1 MRNTK
6 SRGVLSIVLLIS
18 TVALVPERAHC
29 ADSTVSFP
37 QFTLSEG
44 QLDAEGFPLSGAHL
58 CLLGQR
64 EVCYQ
69 MPSETYAGSKV
80 TYEFGLEPHAKRL
93 QLSGGGSWVL
103 FTAMFSGGGSGTLTR
118 FAVLR
123 YSEGLKG
130 AKIENLLPW
139 AGATNVS
146 DWATWIVNGASAYP
160 ILVRA
165 DFLWGEGET
174 HFGAHFY
181 KVAAWR
187 FDPAVDRYIQGFEYQ
202 TSRKY
207 GGGDAPPIR
216 VLEPERGEITRRLT
230 AKR

>member
-1 MRNTK
+1 MKTMK
-6 SRGVLSIVLLIS
+6 RGVGRGLLLLMMASIMFSGVSYCAVPS
-18 TVALVPERAHC
+18 T
-29 ADSTVSFP
+29 TFP

-44 QLDAEGFPLSGAHL
+44 RLDADGLPISGAKL
-58 CLLGQR
+58 CLIEQKD
-64 EVCYQ
+64 VCYH
-69 MPSETYAGSKV
+69 MPSETYGGSKV

-93 QLSGGGSWVL
+93 QLADGGSWVL

-118 FAVLR
+118 FALLR
-123 YSEGLKG
+123 YLRDPKG

-139 AGATNVS
+139 VGATNVS
-146 DWATWIVNGASAYP
+146 EWATWDVKGASANP

-174 HFGAHFY
+174 HFESHFY
-181 KVAAWR
+181 KVSAWR
-187 FDPAVDRYIQGFEYQ
+187 YDPEVERYIQAFEYK

-207 GGGDAPPIR
+207 GGGDETPIR

-230 AKR
+230 GR